1 MMKAKS
7 LDFIVGYV
15 FAKMDRSIFKHFSN
29 NDTVIDPTE
38 TLAESITVPKIWFG
52 LSSCQQVTNDIKGD
66 EKYLLRENICE
77 ALNSIY
83 PRLETICA
91 RIIPEKCY
99 IRFDFKVKYRE
110 QVKKMT
116 VEEIEEALGYK
127 IEIVSD
133 KQ

>member
-1 MMKAKS
+1 MMQKQP

-15 FAKMDRSIFKHFSN
+15 FAKMDRSIFKQFGH
-29 NDTVIDPTE
+29 NDTKE
-38 TLAESITVPKIWFG
+38 TLVESITVPKIWFG

-66 EKYLLRENICE
+66 EKYILRENICE

-83 PRLETICA
+83 PRLETICE

-99 IRFDFKVKYRE
+99 IRFDFKVKYKE

-116 VEEIEEALGYK
+116 VEEIETALGYK

-133 KQ
+133 K

>member
-1 MMKAKS
+1 MMQGKS
-7 LDFIVGYV
+7 LDFITGYV
-15 FAKMDRSIFKHFSN
+15 FAKMDRSIFKHFGN
-29 NDTVIDPTE
+29 NDTKE
-38 TLAESITVPKIWFG
+38 TLVESHSVPKIWFG

-66 EKYLLRENICE
+66 EKYMLRENICE

-83 PRLETICA
+83 PRLETICE

-110 QVKKMT
+110 QIKKMT
-116 VEEIEEALGYK
+116 VEEIEKQLGYK

-133 KQ
+133 K

>member
-7 LDFIVGYV
+7 LDFITGYV
-15 FAKMDRSIFKHFSN
+15 FAKMDRSIFKQFSN
-29 NDTVIDPTE
+29 NDIKE
-38 TLAESITVPKIWFG
+38 TLVESITVPKIWFG

-83 PRLETICA
+83 PRLETICE

-110 QVKKMT
+110 QIKKMT
-116 VEEIEEALGYK
+116 VAEVEEALGYK

-133 KQ
+133 K

>member
-1 MMKAKS
+1 MMKPQS

-15 FAKMDRSIFKHFSN
+15 FAKMDRSIFKQFGN
-29 NDTVIDPTE
+29 NDTKE
-38 TLAESITVPKIWFG
+38 TLVESITVPKIWFG

-83 PRLETICA
+83 PRLETICE

-99 IRFDFKVKYRE
+99 IRFDFEVKYKE
-110 QVKKMT
+110 VVKKMT
-116 VEEIEEALGYK
+116 VTEIESILGHK
-127 IEIVSD
+127 IEIIGD
-133 KQ
+133 R

>member
-7 LDFIVGYV
+7 LDFIAGYV
-15 FAKMDRSIFKHFSN
+15 FANMDRSIFKQFSFSP
-29 NDTVIDPTE
+29 IDIKE
-38 TLAESITVPKIWFG
+38 TLVESITVPKIWFG

-66 EKYLLRENICE
+66 EKYTLRENICE

-83 PRLETICA
+83 PRLETVCE

-99 IRFDFKVKYRE
+99 IRFDFKVKYKE
-110 QVKKMT
+110 QVKQMT
-116 VEEIEEALGYK
+116 VEEIEKELGYK

-133 KQ
+133 K

>member
-1 MMKAKS
+1 MKSKS

-15 FAKMDRSIFKHFSN
+15 FAKMDRSIFKQFSH
-29 NDTVIDPTE
+29 NDTKE
-38 TLAESITVPKIWFG
+38 TLVESITVPKIWFG

-66 EKYLLRENICE
+66 EKYVLRENICE

-83 PRLETICA
+83 PRLETICE

-99 IRFDFKVKYRE
+99 IRFDFKVKYKE

-116 VEEIEEALGYK
+116 IEEIEEALGYK

-133 KQ
+133 K

>member
-15 FAKMDRSIFKHFSN
+15 FAKMDRSIFKYFNN
-29 NDTVIDPTE
+29 NDMKE
-38 TLAESITVPKIWFG
+38 TLVESISVPKIWFG

-66 EKYLLRENICE
+66 EKYILRENICE

-83 PRLETICA
+83 PRLETICE

-116 VEEIEEALGYK
+116 VEEIEKALGYK

-133 KQ
+133 K

>member
-15 FAKMDRSIFKHFSN
+15 FAQMDRSIFKHFSH
-29 NDTVIDPTE
+29 NDTKE
-38 TLAESITVPKIWFG
+38 TLVESIAVPKIWFG

-66 EKYLLRENICE
+66 EKYLLRENIGE
-77 ALNSIY
+77 ALNSVY
-83 PRLETICA
+83 PRLETICE

-99 IRFDFKVKYRE
+99 IRFDFKVKYKE

-116 VEEIEEALGYK
+116 VDEIEKALGCK

-133 KQ
+133 K

>member
-1 MMKAKS
+1 MKAKS

-15 FAKMDRSIFKHFSN
+15 FAKMDRSIFKQFGH
-29 NDTVIDPTE
+29 NDTKE
-38 TLAESITVPKIWFG
+38 TLVESITVPKIWFG

-66 EKYLLRENICE
+66 EKYILRENICE

-83 PRLETICA
+83 PRLETICE

-99 IRFDFKVKYRE
+99 IRFDFRVKYRE
-110 QVKKMT
+110 QIKKMT

-133 KQ
+133 K

>member
-38 TLAESITVPKIWFG
+38 TLVESITVPKIWFR

-66 EKYLLRENICE
+66 EKYILRENICE

-83 PRLETICA
+83 PRLETICE

-133 KQ
+133 K